1 MKYLPKNIGR
11 YHSATFMDVEGEGLL
26 LKKAAVNFKRKL
38 VKFSKNFSDPIC
50 FLF

>member
-26 LKKAAVNFKRKL
+26 LKKAE
-38 VKFSKNFSDPIC
+38 
-50 FLF
+50 